1 MIAEN
6 VKFDPSTLQVIKHSD
21 PSSTPMDQS
30 AQKYIKGGSS
40 LFGHFTGYEV
50 L

>member
-1 MIAEN
+1 MIAES

-21 PSSTPMDQS
+21 PTSTPMDQS
-30 AQKYIKGGSS
+30 AISAKSGSS
-40 LFGHFTGYEV
+40 LFGYFTGYEV